1 MELKLKHP
9 YTTAAGQKLEKL
21 TLRRLKV
28 KDLRAMSEQAGKDEV
43 LLEIVGIS
51 RMCGLAQEDLD
62 DMDAADYQQ
71 LKARFL
77 EYLGVTGG
85 DVAGDGGAGQVVP
98 VPAE

>member
-1 MELKLKHP
+1 MELKLNHP
-9 YTTAAGQKLEKL
+9 YTNAAGQKLEKL

-43 LLEIVGIS
+43 LLEIVGNS

-62 DMDAADYQQ
+62 DMDAADYQK
-71 LKARFL
+71 LKGRFL

-85 DVAGDGGAGQVVP
+85 DVAGDGGTGQVVP

>member
-71 LKARFL
+71 LKGRFL

-85 DVAGDGGAGQVVP
+85 DVAGDGGVGQVVP
-98 VPAE
+98 IPAE

>member
-9 YTTAAGQKLEKL
+9 YTTAAGQKLENL

-71 LKARFL
+71 LKGRFL

-85 DVAGDGGAGQVVP
+85 DVAGDGSAGQVVP

>member
-1 MELKLKHP
+1 MELKLNHP

-77 EYLGVTGG
+77 EYLGVTGS